1 MESKGKG
8 VCVIGVCVCVWGGGD
23 VCVCVWGGGAC
34 VRAFVRACLSVRL
47 SVYVCTHSL
56 LMQLRV
62 FFNLLHLLPVL
73 QTYIIIYICH
83 EVVKR
88 LLSSHLITDRCLFV
102 AETKQEGQPIL
113 FDGE

>member
-1 MESKGKG
+1 M
-8 VCVIGVCVCVWGGGD
+8 CVCGGG
-23 VCVCVWGGGAC
+23 GGGAC
-34 VRAFVRACLSVRL
+34 VRVCLSVCLCL

-56 LMQLRV
+56 VMQLRV
-62 FFNLLHLLPVL
+62 FFNLLHLLPVV
-73 QTYIIIYICH
+73 QTYIISYICH

-88 LLSSHLITDRCLFV
+88 CLLSSHLITDRCLFV